1 MKRASNDTCIS
12 ISFDF
17 FIQFNVPFKDYFSS
31 YETGQTVVGVKT
43 EPQEKNTR
51 HSCKKNLAC
60 LTCALCWAQT
70 HTRYSGEMIKRLST
84 VMKYQ
89 HS

>member
-1 MKRASNDTCIS
+1 MKIASNDTCIS

-43 EPQEKNTR
+43 EPQEKTPGT
-51 HSCKKNLAC
+51 LARRTW
-60 LTCALCWAQT
+60 LVSHVPRAGLKPTP
-70 HTRYSGEMIKRLST
+70 GT
-84 VMKYQ
+84 VVR
-89 HS
+89 